1 MERNYYGE
9 EYGGEPIPFLQIIE
23 HEDQEAQ
30 FVLAPESEQYLR
42 QMTSKKVKVCSR
54 FSC

>member
-9 EYGGEPIPFLQIIE
+9 DYVGEPIPFLQIIE
-23 HEDQEAQ
+23 KEDEEAQ

-42 QMTSKKVKVCSR
+42 QMTSKKVKDCSR